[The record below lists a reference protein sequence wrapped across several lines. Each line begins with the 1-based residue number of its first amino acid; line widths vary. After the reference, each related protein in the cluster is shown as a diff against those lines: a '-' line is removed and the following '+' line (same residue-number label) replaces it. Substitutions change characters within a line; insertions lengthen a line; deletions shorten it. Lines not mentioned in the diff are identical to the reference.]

1 MEAWPPRG
9 SRPTPPLKATGAFD
23 ILRSNMDEHTI
34 ELARRAAQRVFLGG
48 PVLVA
53 YAFGSRVSGRPAAGS
68 DLDVG
73 YYLYG
78 YRTGE
83 TLPFGEEMRLAG
95 ELSVVVGCDVDLRS
109 LADAPLDFRGRI
121 LEEGVRIFSANDAER
136 VALEREL
143 LGRYHDYKEE
153 FLRMHEMR
161 LRRVAARG
169 L

>member
-1 MEAWPPRG
+1 LEAWPPRG
-9 SRPTPPLKATGAFD
+9 SRPAPPLMPAGAFD
-23 ILRSNMDEHTI
+23 ILRSSMDEHTI
-34 ELARRAAQRVFLGG
+34 ELARSAAERVFSDGRI
-48 PVLVA
+48 LVA

-78 YRTGE
+78 HRTGE
-83 TLPFGEEMRLAG
+83 ALPLGEEMRLAD
-95 ELSVVVGCDVDLRS
+95 ELSALVGCDVDLRN
-109 LADAPLDFRGRI
+109 LAEAPLDFRGRI
-121 LEEGVRIFSANDAER
+121 LEEGVRIFSGNDAQR